1 MAKLPEEC
9 ITKYD
14 VKWTENGIDLANEG
28 NHSMNLQIFPV
39 SETRIAEPF
48 VQKVLRLYL

>member
-28 NHSMNLQIFPV
+28 NHSMNLQIYPV
-39 SETRIAEPF
+39 SETHIAEPF
-48 VQKVLRLYL
+48 VQKVLGPD